1 MSGATKDGGPAFANG
16 AFQRGMDLRDWFAGQ
31 ALPGVMDLCRD
42 DTPQEGE
49 TVPEALARKAFEVA
63 DAMIAARG
71 QS

>member
-31 ALPGVMDLCRD
+31 ALQIVHHPGGRYGE
-42 DTPQEGE
+42 EGHKKVAE
-49 TVPEALARKAFEVA
+49 YSYAMA